1 MFKCLKNV
9 NTGQVLISQRN
20 GWLLIFKITIFSFVC
35 NINGL
40 QLLPSFL
47 NIWWSKGE
55 DRRKRKDSPR
65 IFGVRIG
72 K

>member
-1 MFKCLKNV
+1 MDYYFYLVFKKYGGV
-9 NTGQVLISQRN
+9 G
-20 GWLLIFKITIFSFVC
+20 
-35 NINGL
+35 
-40 QLLPSFL
+40 
-47 NIWWSKGE
+47 GE